1 MADATIALEA
11 SNLFGLA
18 AAFNTTDSTTSV
30 KRTNVQALDELGNV
44 ACQRSVGTQ
53 TEYTQTANYCGT
65 DFVTDLG
72 TFLTKFGDVQ
82 SSKIVTG
89 LSVTLSAAGYVTVQ
103 VTGHNHAENAHE
115 AGLTVGYSDVSDFF
129 PHAAAVVS
137 PPKAAEPF
145 FAWDGFG
152 VPTFGVTVGDNASP
166 SGASVTFSMNHIDTN
181 DENGDHLIG
190 KNITPKCE
198 LKMDF
203 EGIPTSNTAALIE
216 ADFGAMTGDMLVPL
230 VDSTDSSDANSKFD
244 TFSFTAHANPL
255 LATA

>member
-65 DFVTDLG
+65 DFVSDLG

-82 SSKIVTG
+82 NSKIVTG

-103 VTGHNHAENAHE
+103 VTGHNHAENAHA
-115 AGLTVGYSDVSDFF
+115 AGLTVGYADVSNFF
-129 PHAAAVVS
+129 PHETG
-137 PPKAAEPF
+137 EPF
-145 FAWDGFG
+145 KSWDGFG

-181 DENGDHLIG
+181 DQNGDHLVG

-203 EGIPTSNTAALIE
+203 EGIPTSNTAALLE
-216 ADFGAMTGDMLVPL
+216 ADFGVMTSDMLVPL

>member
-65 DFVTDLG
+65 DFVGDLG

-82 SSKIVTG
+82 NSKIVTG
-89 LSVTLSAAGYVTVQ
+89 LSATLSAAGYVTVQ
-103 VTGHNHAENAHE
+103 VTGHNHAENAHD
-115 AGLTVGYSDVSDFF
+115 AGLTVGYADVSNFF
-129 PHAAAVVS
+129 PHETG
-137 PPKAAEPF
+137 EPF
-145 FAWDGFG
+145 KSWDGFG

-181 DENGDHLIG
+181 DQNGDHLVG

-203 EGIPTSNTAALIE
+203 EGIPTSNTAALLE
-216 ADFGAMTGDMLVPL
+216 TDFGAMTSDMLVPL

>member
-44 ACQRSVGTQ
+44 ACQRSVGVQ

-65 DFVTDLG
+65 NFVSDLG

-82 SSKIVTG
+82 NSKIVTG

-103 VTGHNHAENAHE
+103 VTGHNHAENAHT
-115 AGLTVGYSDVSDFF
+115 AGLTVGYADVSNFF
-129 PHAAAVVS
+129 PHEAT
-137 PPKAAEPF
+137 EPF
-145 FAWDGFG
+145 VAWNGFG

-181 DENGDHLIG
+181 DQNGDHLVG

-203 EGIPTSNTAALIE
+203 EGIPTSNTAALLE
-216 ADFGAMTGDMLVPL
+216 TDFGAMTSDMLVPL

>member
-1 MADATIALEA
+1 
-11 SNLFGLA
+11 
-18 AAFNTTDSTTSV
+18 
-30 KRTNVQALDELGNV
+30 V

-65 DFVTDLG
+65 DFVSDLG

-82 SSKIVTG
+82 NSKIVTG

-103 VTGHNHAENAHE
+103 VTGHNHAENAHA
-115 AGLTVGYSDVSDFF
+115 AGLTVGYADVSNFF
-129 PHAAAVVS
+129 PHETG
-137 PPKAAEPF
+137 EPF
-145 FAWDGFG
+145 KSWDGFG

-181 DENGDHLIG
+181 DQNGDHLVG

-203 EGIPTSNTAALIE
+203 EGIPTSNTAALLE
-216 ADFGAMTGDMLVPL
+216 ADFGVMTSDMLVPL